1 MYHLMVNLA
10 TRHEVTVLCMDPA
23 SDTQKESL
31 AVMDAHGINIE
42 TVPAAKSQKLVYK
55 RFYQLLSLASSK
67 PYQYKK
73 YYSHAMQKLLNKHL
87 THGNYDLLM
96 AEFSQ
101 MGYYQL
107 RTNIPRYVDQHNVEY
122 EIMQRTYETENKP
135 LRKLLAYS
143 EYKKFYKQEIANCN
157 KFTACLTTSQRD
169 ADILQSRSPDLQ
181 CHVIPN
187 GVDSD
192 FFRRGSEQADPNM
205 ILFTGTIHYYPNT
218 EGILWFHK
226 TT

>member
-1 MYHLMVNLA
+1 MKILLLTPYFPYPLNSGGIIRVYHLMVNLA

-122 EIMQRTYETENKP
+122 EIMQRTYETE
-135 LRKLLAYS
+135 
-143 EYKKFYKQEIANCN
+143 KKTN
-157 KFTACLTTSQRD
+157 
-169 ADILQSRSPDLQ
+169 
-181 CHVIPN
+181 
-187 GVDSD
+187 
-192 FFRRGSEQADPNM
+192 RGQTNRGQGL
-205 ILFTGTIHYYPNT
+205 I
-218 EGILWFHK
+218 
-226 TT
+226 